1 MHGKSGSSTP
11 NRAVMSRSEHIT
23 LLLASYQGAAY
34 LKQQL
39 NSLAAQ
45 SHPDWSL
52 IVGDDGSRDNTAAI
66 IAEFAST
73 QPAGRVTMIKGPSAG
88 ATLNFLNLLEA
99 APFGTA
105 IAFCDQ
111 DDVWLPQ
118 KLEYALEFLRKT
130 DGPAHY
136 AARTIICDS
145 AMIPLANSRRFA
157 RPLGFRNA
165 LVQAC
170 MAGNT
175 SVFNPAAAELLKA
188 AVPAARAARILS
200 HDWWAYQITSAMG
213 ATLYHDS
220 RPVLYYRQH
229 GKSEV
234 GRNDTLR
241 AMATRMTKLFAGDF
255 GEWLLRNHQALH
267 DAHLSLDTGSRE
279 TLDRFG
285 ELLTLPGPK
294 AVRQIG
300 RIGLYRQ
307 TRMGSAALFG
317 AALVGRLRAD
327 STKNHERCCC
337 D

>member
-1 MHGKSGSSTP
+1 MRGKSGSSTP

-23 LLLASYQGAAY
+23 LLLASYQGEAY

-45 SHPDWSL
+45 SHSDWSL
-52 IVGDDGSRDNTAAI
+52 IVGDDGSRDDTKAI
-66 IAEFAST
+66 VKEFAAS
-73 QPAGRVTMIKGPSAG
+73 QPAGRVAMIKGPCMG

-99 APFGTA
+99 APYGTA

-118 KLEYALEFLRKT
+118 KLEYALEFLRKA

-136 AARTIICDS
+136 AARTLICDKDL
-145 AMIPLANSRRFA
+145 IPLTNSRRFA

-200 HDWWAYQITSAMG
+200 HDWWAYQITSAIG
-213 ATLYHDS
+213 ATLYHDP

-229 GKSEV
+229 GTSEV
-234 GRNDTLR
+234 GRNDTFR
-241 AMATRMTKLFAGDF
+241 AMAARMAKLFAGDF
-255 GEWLLRNHQALH
+255 GTWLARNHQALH
-267 DAHLSLDTGSRE
+267 DAHLPLDTENRAI
-279 TLDRFG
+279 LDRFG

-294 AVRQIG
+294 AAKQLG
-300 RIGLYRQ
+300 RMGLYRQ
-307 TRMGSAALFG
+307 TRMGSAALIG

-327 STKNHERCCC
+327 SAKKPRKTLL
-337 D
+337 

>member
-1 MHGKSGSSTP
+1 MRGKSRSSIP
-11 NRAVMSRSEHIT
+11 SRAVMSRSEHII

-39 NSLAAQ
+39 TSLMAQ

-52 IVGDDGSRDNTAAI
+52 IVGDDGSRDETAAI
-66 IAEFAST
+66 VKEFAAT
-73 QPAGRVTMIKGPSAG
+73 QPAGRVTMIKGPCAG

-99 APFGTA
+99 APSGAA

-118 KLEYALEFLRKT
+118 KLEYAMEFLRKT

-145 AMIPLANSRRFA
+145 DMIPLTNSRSFG

-188 AVPAARAARILS
+188 AAPAARAARILS

-241 AMATRMTKLFAGDF
+241 AMAARMTKLFAGDF
-255 GEWLLRNHQALH
+255 GGWLAHNYQALH
-267 DAHLSLDTGSRE
+267 AAHLPLDAESRE
-279 TLDRFG
+279 VLDRFG
-285 ELLTLPGPK
+285 ELLTMSGPK
-294 AVRQIG
+294 AAGQIG
-300 RIGLYRQ
+300 RLGLYRQ
-307 TRMGSAALFG
+307 TRMGTAALFG
-317 AALVGRLRAD
+317 AALAGRLRVD
-327 STKNHERCCC
+327 SRKSWKAS
-337 D
+337 